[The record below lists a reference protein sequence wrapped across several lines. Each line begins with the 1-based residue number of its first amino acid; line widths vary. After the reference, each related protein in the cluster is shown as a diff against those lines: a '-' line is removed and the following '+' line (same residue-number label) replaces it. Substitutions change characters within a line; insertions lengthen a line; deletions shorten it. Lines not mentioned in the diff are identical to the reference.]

1 MEQLHRPLPLLIRRK
16 ITKEAIQELPKVLF
30 PGKIHLVTT
39 PEEADRA
46 VTFLKQ
52 YTLLGIDTETR
63 PAFNRGQ
70 HYKVALLQVAT
81 DDHCFLFRLNQIGLT
96 LPVILLLENPHI
108 TKIGLSLKDDL
119 MMLHD
124 SGPGSLREAVEA
136 EGARTVLFAVDGTI
150 ELESPLRINHDSITI
165 AGQSAP
171 GEVLGDEEL
180 ESYVTEETYEVLR
193 LNLADI
199 LAEHDDYL
207 DVFVEDMKYSDQPI
221 TRYISEDLADIYQ
234 DIKDFIFVFQLGLN
248 ETMHDAL
255 ATCQEHFRL
264 YWGQRLVNTLR
275 ALHDVKFGQG
285 HHEDTDEEEEL

>member
-16 ITKEAIQELPKVLF
+16 MTKEAIQELPKVLF

-70 HYKVALLQVAT
+70 HHKVALLQVAT

-119 MMLHD
+119 MMLHKRAPFEPRGFVEIQD
-124 SGPGSLREAVEA
+124 IVRPFGIEDLSLQKIYANLFVDKISTSQPPPHWEA
-136 EGARTVLFAVDGTI
+136 ERLTASPQRYAATDAWACLNIYHLLQELKESGDY
-150 ELESPLRINHDSITI
+150 ELEPM
-165 AGQSAP
+165 
-171 GEVLGDEEL
+171 EEL
-180 ESYVTEETYEVLR
+180 KIE
-193 LNLADI
+193 NC
-199 LAEHDDYL
+199 
-207 DVFVEDMKYSDQPI
+207 
-221 TRYISEDLADIYQ
+221 
-234 DIKDFIFVFQLGLN
+234 N
-248 ETMHDAL
+248 
-255 ATCQEHFRL
+255 
-264 YWGQRLVNTLR
+264 
-275 ALHDVKFGQG
+275 
-285 HHEDTDEEEEL
+285 